1 MSAATRSAHPETSR
15 HPGNGMG
22 RRASLTAPFYEIS
35 KAIYSVY
42 YKPLIDRYS
51 EMYWVPLERLFS
63 GFFYHRLQSV
73 SLNALSLLTRTNI
86 GLGIHPQ
93 AIISTA
99 YFDVLFTIPDSRTI
113 LSTDYNVGTRTD
125 PPSTHMTCTSR
136 MSKAILPS
144 QMTRLLSLRPTPPI
158 E

>member
-51 EMYWVPLERLFS
+51 EMYWVPLEKIVRWL
-63 GFFYHRLQSV
+63 FYHRLHSV
-73 SLNALSLLTRTNI
+73 SLNALLLLTRTKI

-93 AIISTA
+93 AH
-99 YFDVLFTIPDSRTI
+99 YLDGI
-113 LSTDYNVGTRTD
+113 L
-125 PPSTHMTCTSR
+125 
-136 MSKAILPS
+136 
-144 QMTRLLSLRPTPPI
+144 
-158 E
+158 